1 MRSGAHE
8 ITLTSSAEGSM
19 RGTKFGYRQVP
30 DPKDYSV
37 THWRDSPY
45 SRMVYS
51 YMRCGGSGDAYNTL
65 AEPLADRL
73 FFAGEGT
80 SRMFPQT
87 VSGAYMS
94 GLREAWNILRRLPLG
109 LEPDLLLDI

>member
-1 MRSGAHE
+1 MRS
-8 ITLTSSAEGSM
+8 EGW
-19 RGTKFGYRQVP
+19 GKGETQVP